1 MSQIVSIVYKP
12 ENALPTEEGYT
23 RIPVQQ
29 TTLVVDGG
37 IKGDVKGKSPKRQLN
52 LMAAHC
58 LEQLA
63 TEGFQTAP
71 GEMGEQLIVA
81 GIELDALPP
90 GTQLQLGEQACVEL
104 VEPRT
109 GCAKFERYQGKKRE
123 EAAGRLGMMARVVKG
138 GEIAVG
144 DAVAVVAQT
153 A

>member
-12 ENALPTEEGYT
+12 DNVPPTEEGYT
-23 RIPVQQ
+23 RIPLPQ
-29 TTLVVDGG
+29 TTLVVDRG
-37 IKGDVKGKSPKRQLN
+37 IEGDAKGRNPARQLN
-52 LMAAHC
+52 IMAAHC

-63 TEGFQTAP
+63 SEGFQTAP

-81 GIELDALPP
+81 GIELDSLPL
-90 GTQLQLGEQACVEL
+90 GTQLQIGNQACVEL

-109 GCAKFERYQGKKRE
+109 GCGKFERYQGKKRE

-144 DAVAVVAQT
+144 DPVEVVA
-153 A
+153 